1 MILGLPP
8 FKGFLVTKPENRGSA
23 IAALFVLA
31 LIWGYNWVQMKIAAQ
46 YASPFVFAGLRI
58 VLSSAILLLSLAVL
72 RKPIAPKEIRGTLL
86 TGLLQIA
93 GMYGFATWAL
103 ASGGAGKTAVLVYTM
118 PFWVLILAWLFL
130 GERVKGWQWIA
141 IAISVCGLLFILE
154 PFNLNGTILSKVLA
168 LLSGISWA
176 GGVIVAKKL
185 RQTVELDLLSF
196 TAWQTVFGAIPL
208 VLAAWLVPSTPIV
221 WSTPFIV
228 ALFYA
233 VVPGTAIATLLW
245 LYVLNR
251 LPAGIA
257 GLGLLMNP
265 VVGVL
270 AAWAQLGEQPGSLEI
285 IGMGLIA
292 IALLLNAFQATRTQ
306 N

>member
-1 MILGLPP
+1 M
-8 FKGFLVTKPENRGSA
+8 TKPENKTA
-23 IAALFVLA
+23 IAALLVLA
-31 LIWGYNWVQMKIAAQ
+31 VLWGYNWVQMKIAVQ

-58 VLSSAILLLSLAVL
+58 VLGAASLLLSLALL
-72 RKPIAPKEIRGTLL
+72 RKPIVPKEIPGTLL
-86 TGLLQIA
+86 TGLLQIS

-103 ASGGAGKTAVLVYTM
+103 VSGGAGKTAVLVYVM

-130 GERVKGWQWIA
+130 GERVKGMQWVA

-154 PFNLNGTILSKVLA
+154 PTNLNGTILSKVLA
-168 LLSGISWA
+168 LLSGLSWA

-208 VLAAWLVPSTPIV
+208 VLAAVLVPSTPIV
-221 WSTPFIV
+221 WSTPFII
-228 ALFYA
+228 ALIYA
-233 VVPGTAIATLLW
+233 VIPGTAIATLLW
-245 LYVLNR
+245 LYVLNC

-270 AAWAQLGEQPGSLEI
+270 AAWAQLGEQPGLLEV

-292 IALLLNAFQATRTQ
+292 IALLLNTLQAMQSQT
-306 N
+306 

>member
-1 MILGLPP
+1 M
-8 FKGFLVTKPENRGSA
+8 TKPENKTA
-23 IAALFVLA
+23 IAALLVLA
-31 LIWGYNWVQMKIAAQ
+31 VLWGYNWVQMKIAVQ

-58 VLSSAILLLSLAVL
+58 VLGAASLLLSLALL
-72 RKPIAPKEIRGTLL
+72 RKPIVPKEIPGTLL
-86 TGLLQIA
+86 TGLLQIS

-103 ASGGAGKTAVLVYTM
+103 VSGGAGKTAVLVYVM

-130 GERVKGWQWIA
+130 GERVKGMQWVA

-154 PFNLNGTILSKVLA
+154 PTNLNGTILSKVLA
-168 LLSGISWA
+168 LLSGLSWA

-208 VLAAWLVPSTPIV
+208 VLAAVLVPSTPIV
-221 WSTPFIV
+221 WSTPFII
-228 ALFYA
+228 ALIYA
-233 VVPGTAIATLLW
+233 VIPGTAIATLLW
-245 LYVLNR
+245 LYVLNC

-270 AAWAQLGEQPGSLEI
+270 AAWAQLGEQPGFMEV

-292 IALLLNAFQATRTQ
+292 IALLLNTLQAMQSQT
-306 N
+306 

>member
-1 MILGLPP
+1 M
-8 FKGFLVTKPENRGSA
+8 TKPENKTA
-23 IAALFVLA
+23 IAALLVLA
-31 LIWGYNWVQMKIAAQ
+31 VLWGYNWVQMKIAVQ

-58 VLSSAILLLSLAVL
+58 VLGAASLLLSLALL
-72 RKPIAPKEIRGTLL
+72 RKPIVPKEIPGTLL
-86 TGLLQIA
+86 TGLLQIS

-103 ASGGAGKTAVLVYTM
+103 VSGGAGKTAVLVYVM

-130 GERVKGWQWIA
+130 GERVKGMQWVA

-154 PFNLNGTILSKVLA
+154 PTNLNGTILSKVLA
-168 LLSGISWA
+168 LLSGLSWA

-208 VLAAWLVPSTPIV
+208 VLAAVLVPSTPIV
-221 WSTPFIV
+221 WSTPFII
-228 ALFYA
+228 ALIYA
-233 VVPGTAIATLLW
+233 VIPGTAIATLLW
-245 LYVLNR
+245 LYVLNC

-270 AAWAQLGEQPGSLEI
+270 AAWAQLGEQPGLLEV

-292 IALLLNAFQATRTQ
+292 IALLLNTMQAMRSHT
-306 N
+306 

>member
-1 MILGLPP
+1 
-8 FKGFLVTKPENRGSA
+8 VTKPENKTA
-23 IAALFVLA
+23 IAALLVLA
-31 LIWGYNWVQMKIAAQ
+31 VLWGYNWVQMKIAVQ

-58 VLSSAILLLSLAVL
+58 VLGAASLLLSLALL
-72 RKPIAPKEIRGTLL
+72 RKPIVPKEIPGTLL
-86 TGLLQIA
+86 TGLLQIS

-103 ASGGAGKTAVLVYTM
+103 VSGGAGKTAVLVYVM

-130 GERVKGWQWIA
+130 GERVKGMQWVA

-154 PFNLNGTILSKVLA
+154 PTNLNGTILSKVLA
-168 LLSGISWA
+168 LLSGLSWA

-208 VLAAWLVPSTPIV
+208 VLAAVLVPSTPIV
-221 WSTPFIV
+221 WSTPFII
-228 ALFYA
+228 ALIYA
-233 VVPGTAIATLLW
+233 VIPGTAIATLLW
-245 LYVLNR
+245 LYVLNC

-270 AAWAQLGEQPGSLEI
+270 AAWAQLGEQPGFMEV

-292 IALLLNAFQATRTQ
+292 IALILNTMQAMRSHT
-306 N
+306 

>member
-1 MILGLPP
+1 M
-8 FKGFLVTKPENRGSA
+8 TKPENKTA
-23 IAALFVLA
+23 IAALLVLA
-31 LIWGYNWVQMKIAAQ
+31 VLWGYNWVQMKIAVQ

-58 VLSSAILLLSLAVL
+58 VLGAASLLLSLAL
-72 RKPIAPKEIRGTLL
+72 LQKPIVPKEIPGTLL
-86 TGLLQIA
+86 TGLLQIS

-103 ASGGAGKTAVLVYTM
+103 VSGGAGKTAVLVYIM

-130 GERVKGWQWIA
+130 GERVKGMQWVA
-141 IAISVCGLLFILE
+141 IAISVCGLLLILE
-154 PFNLNGTILSKVLA
+154 PTNLNGTILSKVLA
-168 LLSGISWA
+168 LLSGLSWA

-208 VLAAWLVPSTPIV
+208 VLAAVLVPSTPIV
-221 WSTPFIV
+221 WSTPFII
-228 ALFYA
+228 ALIYA
-233 VVPGTAIATLLW
+233 VIPGTAIATLLW
-245 LYVLNR
+245 LYVLNC

-270 AAWAQLGEQPGSLEI
+270 AAWAQLGEQPGFMEV

-292 IALLLNAFQATRTQ
+292 IALLLNTLQAMQSQT
-306 N
+306 

>member
-1 MILGLPP
+1 M
-8 FKGFLVTKPENRGSA
+8 TKPENKTA
-23 IAALFVLA
+23 IAALLVLA
-31 LIWGYNWVQMKIAAQ
+31 LLWGYNWVQMKIAVQ

-58 VLSSAILLLSLAVL
+58 VLGAASLLLSLALL
-72 RKPIAPKEIRGTLL
+72 RKPIVPKEIPGTLL
-86 TGLLQIA
+86 TGLLQIS

-103 ASGGAGKTAVLVYTM
+103 VSGGAGKTAVLVYVM

-130 GERVKGWQWIA
+130 GERVKGMQWVA

-154 PFNLNGTILSKVLA
+154 PTNLNGTILSKVLA
-168 LLSGISWA
+168 LLSGLSWA

-208 VLAAWLVPSTPIV
+208 VLAAVLVPSTPIV
-221 WSTPFIV
+221 WSTPFII
-228 ALFYA
+228 ALIYA
-233 VVPGTAIATLLW
+233 VIPGTAIATLLW
-245 LYVLNR
+245 LYVLNC

-265 VVGVL
+265 VIGVL
-270 AAWAQLGEQPGSLEI
+270 AAWAQLGEQPGLMEV

-292 IALLLNAFQATRTQ
+292 IALLLNTMQAMRSHT
-306 N
+306 

>member
-1 MILGLPP
+1 M
-8 FKGFLVTKPENRGSA
+8 TKLENKTA
-23 IAALFVLA
+23 IAALLVLA
-31 LIWGYNWVQMKIAAQ
+31 VLWGYNWVQMKIAVQ

-58 VLSSAILLLSLAVL
+58 VLGAASLLLSLALL
-72 RKPIAPKEIRGTLL
+72 RKPIVPKEIPGTLL
-86 TGLLQIA
+86 TGLLQIS

-103 ASGGAGKTAVLVYTM
+103 VSGGAGKTAVLVYVM

-130 GERVKGWQWIA
+130 GERVKGMQWVA

-154 PFNLNGTILSKVLA
+154 PTNLNGTILSKVLA
-168 LLSGISWA
+168 LLSGLSWA

-208 VLAAWLVPSTPIV
+208 VLAAVLVPSTPIV
-221 WSTPFIV
+221 WSTPFII
-228 ALFYA
+228 ALIYA
-233 VVPGTAIATLLW
+233 VIPGTAIATLLW
-245 LYVLNR
+245 LYVLNC

-265 VVGVL
+265 VIGVL
-270 AAWAQLGEQPGSLEI
+270 AAWAQLGEQPGLMEV

-292 IALLLNAFQATRTQ
+292 IALLLNTMQAMRSHT
-306 N
+306 

>member
-1 MILGLPP
+1 M
-8 FKGFLVTKPENRGSA
+8 TKPENKTA
-23 IAALFVLA
+23 IAALLVLA
-31 LIWGYNWVQMKIAAQ
+31 VLWGYNWVQMKIAVQ

-58 VLSSAILLLSLAVL
+58 VLGAASLLLSLALL
-72 RKPIAPKEIRGTLL
+72 RKPIVPKEIPGTLL
-86 TGLLQIA
+86 TGLLQIS

-103 ASGGAGKTAVLVYTM
+103 VSGGAGKTAVLVYVM

-130 GERVKGWQWIA
+130 GERVKGMQWVA

-154 PFNLNGTILSKVLA
+154 PTNLNGTILSKVLA
-168 LLSGISWA
+168 LLSGLSWA

-208 VLAAWLVPSTPIV
+208 VLAAVLVPSTPIV
-221 WSTPFIV
+221 WSTPFII
-228 ALFYA
+228 ALIYA
-233 VVPGTAIATLLW
+233 VIPGTAIATLLW
-245 LYVLNR
+245 LYVLNC

-270 AAWAQLGEQPGSLEI
+270 AAWAQLGEQPGFMEV

-292 IALLLNAFQATRTQ
+292 IALLLNTMQAMRSHT
-306 N
+306 

>member
-1 MILGLPP
+1 M
-8 FKGFLVTKPENRGSA
+8 TKPENKTA
-23 IAALFVLA
+23 IAALLVLA
-31 LIWGYNWVQMKIAAQ
+31 VLWGYNWVQMKIAVQ

-58 VLSSAILLLSLAVL
+58 VLGAASLLLSLALL
-72 RKPIAPKEIRGTLL
+72 RKPIVPKEIPGTLL
-86 TGLLQIA
+86 TGLLQIS

-103 ASGGAGKTAVLVYTM
+103 VSGGAGKTAVLVYVM

-130 GERVKGWQWIA
+130 GERVKGMQWVA

-154 PFNLNGTILSKVLA
+154 PTNLNGTILSKVLA
-168 LLSGISWA
+168 LLSGLSWA

-208 VLAAWLVPSTPIV
+208 VLAAVLVPSTPIV
-221 WSTPFIV
+221 WSTPFII
-228 ALFYA
+228 ALIYA
-233 VVPGTAIATLLW
+233 VIPGTAIATLLW
-245 LYVLNR
+245 LYVLNC

-270 AAWAQLGEQPGSLEI
+270 AAWAQLGEQPGFMEV

-292 IALLLNAFQATRTQ
+292 IALILNTMQAMRSHT
-306 N
+306 

>member
-1 MILGLPP
+1 
-8 FKGFLVTKPENRGSA
+8 VTKPENKTA
-23 IAALFVLA
+23 IAALLVLA
-31 LIWGYNWVQMKIAAQ
+31 VLWGYNWVQMKIAVQ

-58 VLSSAILLLSLAVL
+58 VLGAASLLLSLALL
-72 RKPIAPKEIRGTLL
+72 RKPIVPKEIPGTLL
-86 TGLLQIA
+86 TGLLQIS

-103 ASGGAGKTAVLVYTM
+103 VSGGAGKTAVLVYVM

-130 GERVKGWQWIA
+130 GERVKGMQWVA

-154 PFNLNGTILSKVLA
+154 PTNLNGTILSRVLA
-168 LLSGISWA
+168 LLSGLSWA

-208 VLAAWLVPSTPIV
+208 VLAAVLVPSTPIV
-221 WSTPFIV
+221 WSTPFII
-228 ALFYA
+228 ALIYA
-233 VVPGTAIATLLW
+233 VIPGTAIATLLW
-245 LYVLNR
+245 LYVLNC

-270 AAWAQLGEQPGSLEI
+270 AAWAQLGEQPGFMEV

-292 IALLLNAFQATRTQ
+292 IALLLNTLQAMQSQT
-306 N
+306 

>member
-1 MILGLPP
+1 
-8 FKGFLVTKPENRGSA
+8 VTKPENKTA
-23 IAALFVLA
+23 IAALLVLA
-31 LIWGYNWVQMKIAAQ
+31 VLWGYNWVQMKIAVQ

-58 VLSSAILLLSLAVL
+58 VLGAASLLLSLALL
-72 RKPIAPKEIRGTLL
+72 RKPIVPKEIPGTLL
-86 TGLLQIA
+86 TGLLQIS

-103 ASGGAGKTAVLVYTM
+103 VSGGAGKTAVLVYVM

-130 GERVKGWQWIA
+130 GERVKGMQWVA

-154 PFNLNGTILSKVLA
+154 PTNLNGTILSKVLA
-168 LLSGISWA
+168 LLSGLSWA

-208 VLAAWLVPSTPIV
+208 VLAAVLVPSTPIV
-221 WSTPFIV
+221 WSTPFII
-228 ALFYA
+228 ALIYA
-233 VVPGTAIATLLW
+233 VIPGTAIATLLW
-245 LYVLNR
+245 LYVLNC

-270 AAWAQLGEQPGSLEI
+270 AAWAQLGEQPGFMEV

-292 IALLLNAFQATRTQ
+292 IALLLNTMQAMRSHT
-306 N
+306 

>member
-1 MILGLPP
+1 M
-8 FKGFLVTKPENRGSA
+8 TKPENKTA
-23 IAALFVLA
+23 IAALLVLA
-31 LIWGYNWVQMKIAAQ
+31 VLWGYNWVQMKIAVQ

-58 VLSSAILLLSLAVL
+58 VLGAASLLLSLALL
-72 RKPIAPKEIRGTLL
+72 RKPIVPKEIPGTLL
-86 TGLLQIA
+86 TGLLQIS

-103 ASGGAGKTAVLVYTM
+103 VSGGAGKTAVLVYVM

-130 GERVKGWQWIA
+130 GERVKGMQWVA

-154 PFNLNGTILSKVLA
+154 PTNLNGTILSRVLA
-168 LLSGISWA
+168 LLSGLSWA

-208 VLAAWLVPSTPIV
+208 VLAAVLVPSTPIV
-221 WSTPFIV
+221 WSTPFII
-228 ALFYA
+228 ALIYA
-233 VVPGTAIATLLW
+233 VIPGTAIATLLW
-245 LYVLNR
+245 LYVLNC

-270 AAWAQLGEQPGSLEI
+270 AAWAQLGEQPGFMEV

-292 IALLLNAFQATRTQ
+292 IALLLNTLQAMQSQT
-306 N
+306 

>member
-1 MILGLPP
+1 M
-8 FKGFLVTKPENRGSA
+8 TKPENRSTA
-23 IAALFVLA
+23 IAALLVLA
-31 LIWGYNWVQMKIAAQ
+31 VLWGYNWVQMKIAVQ

-58 VLSSAILLLSLAVL
+58 VLGAASLLLSLALL
-72 RKPIAPKEIRGTLL
+72 RKPIVPKEIPGTLL
-86 TGLLQIA
+86 TGLLQIS

-103 ASGGAGKTAVLVYTM
+103 VSGGAGKTAVLVYVM

-130 GERVKGWQWIA
+130 GERVKGMQWVA

-154 PFNLNGTILSKVLA
+154 PTNLNGTILSKVLA
-168 LLSGISWA
+168 LLSGLSWA

-208 VLAAWLVPSTPIV
+208 VLAAVLVPSTPIV
-221 WSTPFIV
+221 WSTPFII
-228 ALFYA
+228 ALIYA
-233 VVPGTAIATLLW
+233 VIPGTAIATLLW
-245 LYVLNR
+245 LYVLNC

-270 AAWAQLGEQPGSLEI
+270 AAWAQLGEQPGFMEV

-292 IALLLNAFQATRTQ
+292 IALLLNTMQAMRSHT
-306 N
+306 

>member
-1 MILGLPP
+1 
-8 FKGFLVTKPENRGSA
+8 VTKPENKTA
-23 IAALFVLA
+23 IAALLVLA
-31 LIWGYNWVQMKIAAQ
+31 VLWGYNWVQMKIAVQ

-58 VLSSAILLLSLAVL
+58 VLGAASLLLSLALL
-72 RKPIAPKEIRGTLL
+72 RKPIVPKEIPGTLL
-86 TGLLQIA
+86 TGLLQIS

-103 ASGGAGKTAVLVYTM
+103 VSGGAGKTAVLVYVM

-130 GERVKGWQWIA
+130 GERVKGMQWVA

-154 PFNLNGTILSKVLA
+154 PTNLNGTILSKVLA
-168 LLSGISWA
+168 LLSGLSWA

-208 VLAAWLVPSTPIV
+208 VLAAVLVPSTPIV
-221 WSTPFIV
+221 WSTPFII
-228 ALFYA
+228 ALIYA
-233 VVPGTAIATLLW
+233 VIPGTAIATLLW
-245 LYVLNR
+245 LYVLNC

-270 AAWAQLGEQPGSLEI
+270 AAWAQLGEQPGFMEV

-292 IALLLNAFQATRTQ
+292 IALLLNTLQAMQSQT
-306 N
+306 

>member
-1 MILGLPP
+1 M
-8 FKGFLVTKPENRGSA
+8 TKPENKTA
-23 IAALFVLA
+23 IAALLVLA
-31 LIWGYNWVQMKIAAQ
+31 VLWGYNWVQMKIAVQ

-58 VLSSAILLLSLAVL
+58 VLGAASLLLSLALL
-72 RKPIAPKEIRGTLL
+72 RKPIVPKEIPGTLL
-86 TGLLQIA
+86 TGLLQIS

-103 ASGGAGKTAVLVYTM
+103 VSGGAGKTAVLVYVM

-130 GERVKGWQWIA
+130 GERVKGMQWVA

-154 PFNLNGTILSKVLA
+154 PTNLNGTILSKVLA
-168 LLSGISWA
+168 LLSGLSWA

-208 VLAAWLVPSTPIV
+208 VLAAVLVPSTPIV
-221 WSTPFIV
+221 WSTPFII
-228 ALFYA
+228 ALIYA
-233 VVPGTAIATLLW
+233 VIPGTAIATLLW
-245 LYVLNR
+245 LYVLNC

-265 VVGVL
+265 VIGVL
-270 AAWAQLGEQPGSLEI
+270 AAWAQLGEQPGLMEV

-292 IALLLNAFQATRTQ
+292 IALLLNTMQAMRSHT
-306 N
+306 

>member
-1 MILGLPP
+1 M
-8 FKGFLVTKPENRGSA
+8 TKPENKTA
-23 IAALFVLA
+23 IAALLVLA
-31 LIWGYNWVQMKIAAQ
+31 VLWGYNWVQMKIAVQ

-58 VLSSAILLLSLAVL
+58 VLGAASLLLSLALL
-72 RKPIAPKEIRGTLL
+72 RKPIVPKEIPGTLL
-86 TGLLQIA
+86 TGLLQIS

-103 ASGGAGKTAVLVYTM
+103 VSGGAGKTAVLVYVM

-130 GERVKGWQWIA
+130 GERVKGMQWVA

-154 PFNLNGTILSKVLA
+154 PTNLNGTILSKVLA
-168 LLSGISWA
+168 LLSGLSWA

-208 VLAAWLVPSTPIV
+208 VLAAVLVPSTPIV
-221 WSTPFIV
+221 WSTPFII
-228 ALFYA
+228 ALIYA
-233 VVPGTAIATLLW
+233 VIPGTAIATLLW
-245 LYVLNR
+245 LYVLNC

-265 VVGVL
+265 VIGVL
-270 AAWAQLGEQPGSLEI
+270 AAWAQLGEQPGFMEV

-292 IALLLNAFQATRTQ
+292 IALLLNTLQAMQSQT
-306 N
+306 

>member
-1 MILGLPP
+1 M
-8 FKGFLVTKPENRGSA
+8 TKPENRSTA
-23 IAALFVLA
+23 IAALLVLA
-31 LIWGYNWVQMKIAAQ
+31 LLWGYNWVQMKIAVQ

-58 VLSSAILLLSLAVL
+58 VLGAASLLLSLALL
-72 RKPIAPKEIRGTLL
+72 RKPIVPKEIPGTLL
-86 TGLLQIA
+86 TGLLQIS

-103 ASGGAGKTAVLVYTM
+103 VSGGAGKTAVLVYIM

-130 GERVKGWQWIA
+130 GERVKGMQWVA

-154 PFNLNGTILSKVLA
+154 PTNLNGTILSKVLA
-168 LLSGISWA
+168 LLSGLSWA

-208 VLAAWLVPSTPIV
+208 VLAAVLVPSTPIV
-221 WSTPFIV
+221 WSTPFII
-228 ALFYA
+228 ALIYA
-233 VVPGTAIATLLW
+233 VIPGTAIATLLW
-245 LYVLNR
+245 LYVLNC

-270 AAWAQLGEQPGSLEI
+270 AAWAQLGEQPGFMEV

-292 IALLLNAFQATRTQ
+292 IALLLNTLQAMQSQT
-306 N
+306 